1 MSGKYSRL
9 RAYLPI
15 KYSVFGS
22 AMPRSTENEME
33 RRKEPVMDDTYRG
46 MEQSEDFRRLMKAG
60 IYKEL
65 HRRAL
70 LTDAQLD
77 SLLRRKQ

>member
-1 MSGKYSRL
+1 
-9 RAYLPI
+9 
-15 KYSVFGS
+15 
-22 AMPRSTENEME
+22 ME
-33 RRKEPVMDDTYRG
+33 RGKEPVMDDTYRG

-65 HRRAL
+65 HRGAL